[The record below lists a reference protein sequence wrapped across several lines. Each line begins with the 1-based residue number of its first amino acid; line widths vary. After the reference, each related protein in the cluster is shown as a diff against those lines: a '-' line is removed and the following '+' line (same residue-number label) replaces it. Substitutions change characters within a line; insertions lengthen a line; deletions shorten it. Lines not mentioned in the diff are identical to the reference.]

1 MSNNNKIA
9 LNARPRKSSHFIHEL
24 NYING
29 NSAVSS
35 FEFSTGTQS
44 KTCQLQT
51 CNNSRIRSTLFFS
64 TSLYIYILFYM
75 EMCSEFGKT
84 CEFRTTFDTNK
95 CSWRMQG
102 IQCFI
107 EGAQIHRFCDLT
119 EIY

>member
-1 MSNNNKIA
+1 
-9 LNARPRKSSHFIHEL
+9 
-24 NYING
+24 
-29 NSAVSS
+29 
-35 FEFSTGTQS
+35 
-44 KTCQLQT
+44 
-51 CNNSRIRSTLFFS
+51 
-64 TSLYIYILFYM
+64 M

-84 CEFRTTFDTNK
+84 CEFRTTFDTNE